1 MDLGSEVSDEWERE
15 GIADSLLIQR
25 PEVRTWADPAP
36 CLVGQVKA
44 ASPVRLG
51 TPLDFFNNPILQ
63 HFSHTRLPSA
73 AFLAS
78 EIIGLLLPL
87 HGVWSAVSIL

>member
-44 ASPVRLG
+44 ASPVCLG
-51 TPLDFFNNPILQ
+51 TPLNLFNDPILQ
-63 HFSHTRLPSA
+63 HFFPNSP
-73 AFLAS
+73 AFG
-78 EIIGLLLPL
+78 GLF
-87 HGVWSAVSIL
+87 GV